1 MASACYE
8 QHMDTGMAPGSGK
21 DLTIAI
27 QIDGVVGT
35 SNVTFSYTPP
45 RILNITAPPFKGGT
59 MQILGND
66 FVDQD
71 LAVTVYENGCSR
83 PCSDVKVV
91 SDTILQC
98 QYDGEGTPGSC
109 DKYLV
114 KVAVNGQT
122 SNGMHI
128 CYPNTDRGDLVGV
141 PSNKRVNENTH

>member
-1 MASACYE
+1 MNSTWIQALS
-8 QHMDTGMAPGSGK
+8 APGSGK
-21 DLTIAI
+21 GLKIAI
-27 QIDGVVGT
+27 QIDGVVGA

-59 MQILGND
+59 MQIIGND

-98 QYDGEGTPGSC
+98 QYDGEGQRC
-109 DKYLV
+109 NHCV
-114 KVAVNGQT
+114 VNH
-122 SNGMHI
+122 N
-128 CYPNTDRGDLVGV
+128 
-141 PSNKRVNENTH
+141 PST